1 MEIENSI
8 PLSWRESTISILK
21 RQNKFLHGNVFLSE
35 PLSTPRD
42 SSHCKKLCKSVS
54 GFRHKSSLT
63 EKSFPSSVRQY
74 HKHSSRDIAAYFPQ
88 TSSATSFTSRSLF
101 HCSSSVSLF
110 PISQDANPHC
120 GLRHSL
126 SRGTNLDAS

>member
-1 MEIENSI
+1 MFFYRSPYRHLEILLI
-8 PLSWRESTISILK
+8 A
-21 RQNKFLHGNVFLSE
+21 
-35 PLSTPRD
+35 
-42 SSHCKKLCKSVS
+42 
-54 GFRHKSSLT
+54 KSSIGLSPASGISPPSP
-63 EKSFPSSVRQY
+63 EKAFLPRWGNTRNIQAE
-74 HKHSSRDIAAYFPQ
+74 IAAYFPQ